1 MMEEIAS
8 MITSGCVRRTMD
20 WLGHT
25 IRRLGLS
32 MMLSIALHIALAA
45 IVVLILMYSGE
56 PRSSEPPGISVNLA
70 GFESQA
76 LQSPRGEALEG
87 VIEDAYPSIDL
98 PAEHLER
105 EIQRDA
111 EEQFGKMS
119 EEIIAHADQLAAEEL
134 AALVARQEA
143 EYKNQQAKRK
153 VQIGDILEASEEKAS
168 ATTEKAAKLKEALA
182 GTFYGLAPGDAR
194 KMVYVVDHSSSMT
207 HVFPSVQTE
216 LKLAVSSLTEK
227 KYFHIIFFS
236 DGPISE
242 MTGRQLVQATAAQ
255 KKNAI
260 DFINGIGIGSG
271 TNPKKAMERAFQIEP
286 ELIYFLTD
294 GQFDASV
301 VDYILQFNRAGK
313 VTINTIGFGDPKGQR
328 VLKSIAEQNKGR
340 FRTVK

>member
-1 MMEEIAS
+1 MEEIAS
-8 MITSGCVRRTMD
+8 TTTLGHVRRTMG

-25 IRRLGLS
+25 LRRLSLS
-32 MMLSIALHIALAA
+32 MILSIALHITLAA
-45 IVVLILMYSGE
+45 IVVLILMYSSE
-56 PRSSEPPGISVNLA
+56 PRPAEPPGISVNFA

-76 LQSPRGEALEG
+76 FQSPRGEALEG
-87 VIEDAYPSIDL
+87 FIEVAYPSIDS

-119 EEIIAHADQLAAEEL
+119 EEIITHADQLAAEEL

-168 ATTEKAAKLKEALA
+168 ATTEKAAKLREALA

-194 KMVYVVDHSSSMT
+194 KIVYVVDHSSSMT
-207 HVFPSVQTE
+207 YIFSSVQTE
-216 LKLAVSSLTEK
+216 LKLAVSSLTDK

-242 MTGRQLVQATAAQ
+242 MPDRQLVQATAAK

-260 DFINGIGIGSG
+260 NFINSIVIGSG
-271 TNPKKAMERAFQIEP
+271 TDPKQALDRAFQAKP
-286 ELIYFLTD
+286 DLIYFLTD
-294 GQFDASV
+294 GQFNTSV
-301 VDYILQFNRAGK
+301 VDYILQLNKAGK
-313 VTINTIGFGDPKGQR
+313 VTINTIGFGDSKGQK

-340 FRTVK
+340 FSTAK